1 MTTGYPS
8 RDMKNHHNTTLLCAA
23 SLFATAALTFAGTPI
38 SSKKEVKQV
47 AEEDIVVHPVTSPYF
62 AEDSFVTSDI
72 RPVFVYHNIPGNFLG
87 GGSASVTAAQVRLK
101 LTDSL
106 QLVAY
111 KDGWLD
117 VSTRGFGARGWN
129 DIAAGLKWAFYR
141 NDAAQFHAAVG
152 LGYEFASGDRRVLQ
166 RDDEL
171 RAWLSV
177 NKGFGKLHLGA
188 TFNYSWSMGNGGSLL
203 GDSDWLSWHLH
214 ADYQVNK
221 WFSPLVEVNG
231 YHTTRGNGVPFS
243 GADVVNI
250 NNNGKDTIS
259 AAVGAEIR
267 PLKWLALRA
276 AFEFPLTHNVDLYG
290 NRMTFSSVI
299 KF

>member
-1 MTTGYPS
+1 
-8 RDMKNHHNTTLLCAA
+8 MKAHPNSVLLCAA
-23 SLFATAALTFAGTPI
+23 SLLATTVLASAGTKVRA
-38 SSKKEVKQV
+38 SKEIKAP

-62 AEDSFVTSDI
+62 HEDSFVTTDI
-72 RPVFVYHNIPGNFLG
+72 RPVFVYHSLPTNYLG
-87 GGSASVTAAQVRLK
+87 GGRAIVGAAQVRVK

-111 KDGWLD
+111 KDGFVD
-117 VSTRGFGARGWN
+117 ISSRAVNASGWN

-141 NDAAQFHAAVG
+141 NDAAQFQSALG
-152 LGYEFASGDRRVLQ
+152 LGYEFASGSKSVLQ

-188 TFNYSWSMGNGGSLL
+188 TFNYNWSMGNGASAL
-203 GDSDWLSWHLH
+203 GNADWLSWHFH

-243 GADVVNI
+243 GADVANI
-250 NNNGKDTIS
+250 ANNGNPTIS
-259 AAVGAEIR
+259 AAVGAEFR
-267 PLKWLALRA
+267 PVNRVALRA
-276 AFEFPLTHNVDLYG
+276 AFEFPLTNNVDVYG
-290 NRMTFSSVI
+290 TRWTVSSVI